1 MAAEGARAGEGGA
14 DRDFERDLLVHRPFG
29 VDVGIARDDFEH
41 LGGGRAGI
49 GGGDAHAGLPYGA
62 GNGFVAGKQ
71 KPAGGGGDC
80 HLGHCSGHGAL
91 SGQRE
96 KIDLRPGVP
105 CTQAIDKCELPNYPD
120 LRGLRP

>member
-1 MAAEGARAGEGGA
+1 MASFNMFVGTML
-14 DRDFERDLLVHRPFG
+14 FYVLLSYVVMPLVFYYY
-29 VDVGIARDDFEH
+29 VEKT
-41 LGGGRAGI
+41 L
-49 GGGDAHAGLPYGA
+49 LSA

-105 CTQAIDKCELPNYPD
+105 CTQAIDKCELSNYPD